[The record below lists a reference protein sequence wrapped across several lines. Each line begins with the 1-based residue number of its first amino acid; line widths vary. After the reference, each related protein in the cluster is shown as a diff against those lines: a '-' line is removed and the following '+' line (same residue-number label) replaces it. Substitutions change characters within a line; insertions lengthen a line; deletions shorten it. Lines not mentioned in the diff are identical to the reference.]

1 MISAE
6 ILADSKNQFG
16 DRLTTFKVTFPRIIL
31 AELNTHRMFSR
42 NSASSRAIPFE
53 RMVESVEKNPFIP
66 IAWQKDH
73 KGMQGSEYITDIESI
88 DNCIAYWLEAKDW
101 AVSCAR
107 GLNHPNLEGVTK
119 QICNRLL
126 EPFMWHTVIITSS
139 SKGLE
144 NFFKLRCP
152 KYTSSTGETYR
163 SKKDWITDNAYNVEP
178 DSLPNVN
185 NVVGWL
191 NLNKGQSEIHM
202 MALAET
208 MWDAYNESKT
218 KELKEGA
225 WHIPFGDN
233 INYGDLSKVAVKL
246 DTSNGK
252 VYNLPV
258 MIAVAR
264 CARVSYTTFGED
276 KIDNYEADIQ
286 LYDRL
291 LQSGHYSPFEH
302 VARAMTEDEYKTNIK
317 GICYKHNVNYAGE
330 YLKAD
335 SERSEGWCLNFKGFI
350 QQRYLIEHE

>member
-16 DRLTTFKVTFPRIIL
+16 DRLTTFKVTLPRIIL

-53 RMVESVEKNPFIP
+53 KMVESVEKNPFIP

-126 EPFMWHTVIITSS
+126 EPFMYHTVILT
-139 SKGLE
+139 GTEFE

-152 KYTSSTGETYR
+152 QYTSSTGETYR
-163 SKKDWITDNAYNVEP
+163 SKKDWITDNTYNVEP

-202 MALAET
+202 MVLAEA
-208 MWDAYNESKT
+208 MWDAYNESKP
-218 KELKEGA
+218 KELKKGD

-258 MIAVAR
+258 MISVAR
-264 CARVSYTTFGED
+264 AARISYTTFGED
-276 KIDNYEADIQ
+276 KTDNYEADIK

-291 LQSGHYSPFEH
+291 LQSGHMSPMEH
-302 VARAMTEDEYKTNIK
+302 VARVMTEDEYQSFHK
-317 GICYKHNVNYAGE
+317 GEMKMVDEGDGTKYINEN
-330 YLKAD
+330 
-335 SERSEGWCLNFKGFI
+335 STEGWCLNFKGFI